1 MIARHYRMKGAV
13 LASSGRTGRTH
24 ETMSEYRYL
33 SLSDVVPEVSSGAG
47 KSSKE
52 AISRAII
59 GERVRQ
65 ARIAANMTQ
74 QELAGATYSK
84 SYISAVER
92 GKMTPS
98 FQALHTLAERLG
110 RPISFFLGE
119 GEVSLATLMSESAAA
134 SSVSEEERQQHEA
147 EAREMLKEAETFL
160 GKNQAEK
167 ALEALHVAIGEP
179 PDGLAPYDRPRWY
192 WLAGWAG
199 VWARQFSEAKGWL
212 ERGLEVVEEARV
224 HTPPTKKAQLLEMAE
239 RIRNLLGVCYY
250 EQAQPAKARE
260 YHLQCLAAMTSGIV
274 TDPELKL
281 LIYKSLA
288 NDHMALGHHTEAI
301 LYYKEACKLAEDMN
315 DPRQWGLAYWGL
327 GLAYEES
334 GDLFHAEVA
343 IGRALELFKQLNDT
357 QLVPRL
363 HAMLGQL
370 LTKMEDYQRAEE
382 HLAKALKAAEQ
393 SGNIHARGV
402 ALGNIAS
409 LHLARGNPDE
419 AIKAAQEGLRPLRGM
434 ENYRTEGQ
442 LYETLARAY
451 AAKQDISAAE
461 QAYKEAITILEH
473 IEGGEYLGRAH
484 DRYGQF
490 LAAQGRFAEAYE
502 QMGIA
507 RKLLDRK

>member
-1 MIARHYRMKGAV
+1 MPLVGGQGERMKP
-13 LASSGRTGRTH
+13 
-24 ETMSEYRYL
+24 MNEYSRHL
-33 SLSDVVPEVSSGAG
+33 TFSDVIPGASGG
-47 KSSKE
+47 TGNSPKE
-52 AISRAII
+52 AISRTII

-98 FQALHTLAERLG
+98 FQALHILAERLG
-110 RPISFFLGE
+110 RPLSYFLGE
-119 GEVSLATLMSESAAA
+119 GAVSLEALVGSSAPVDAL
-134 SSVSEEERQQHEA
+134 SEEERQRREA
-147 EAREMLKEAETFL
+147 EARQMLIEAEGLL
-160 GKNQAEK
+160 GKHQAEK
-167 ALEALHVAIGEP
+167 AMEALHVAAGEP
-179 PDGLAPYDRPRWY
+179 PDGLPPHDRPRWY

-199 VWARQFSEAKGWL
+199 VWAKQFSEAQGWL
-212 ERGLEVVEEARV
+212 ERGLEVVEDARAW
-224 HTPPTKKAQLLEMAE
+224 TPPTKKAQLNEMAE

-250 EQAQPAKARE
+250 EQAQPAKALE
-260 YHLQCLAAMTSGIV
+260 HHLQCLRAITDGIV

-281 LIYKSLA
+281 LIYKSLG
-288 NDHMALGHHTEAI
+288 NDYSTQGRHDEAI
-301 LYYKEACKLAEDMN
+301 YYFQRACKLAEDMN
-315 DPRQWGLAYWGL
+315 DPRQWGLACWGL
-327 GLAYEES
+327 GLTYETS
-334 GDLFHAEVA
+334 GDLFHAEEA
-343 IGRALELFKQLNDT
+343 FGQALKLFEQLNDT

-370 LTKMEDYQRAEE
+370 LTKMKDYQRAEK
-382 HLAKALKAAEQ
+382 HLADALEAASQ
-393 SGNIHARGV
+393 SDNIHARGV

-419 AIKAAQEGLRPLRGM
+419 AIKVTLDGLRPLRGT

-451 AAKQDISAAE
+451 DVKRDISAAE
-461 QAYKEAITILEH
+461 QAYKEAIMTLEH
-473 IEGGEYLGRAH
+473 TEDGEYLGRAH
-484 DRYGQF
+484 ERYGQF
-490 LAAQGRFAEAYE
+490 LAAQSRFAEAYE